1 MRCGIGRWARAFLV
15 SAAVL
20 TAPAAAETL
29 NEALATAY
37 SGNPA
42 LRAER
47 ARQRA
52 TDEQVPQAL
61 SGWRPTVTAQG
72 DAGHNWS
79 NTNIAPSTES
89 DPAGISISLAQP
101 LFRGF
106 KTINGTKAA
115 EASVAAGRQNLL
127 AVEQDILFRGVQAYM
142 NVLRDRQIV
151 TFRQKNVAVLQ
162 EQLRA
167 ATARFEAGETTRT
180 DTAQARA
187 RLSQSQAALSGAR
200 ANLAASVANYAR
212 IVGQAPGTLKY
223 PKIAALPA
231 SLDAALAVAAETNPS
246 VLAAAFVEEASRH
259 SVEVV
264 KGDLLPSLTLEATTS
279 LRHDPGGGAYT
290 SDSTTIR
297 GVLSVPLYEA
307 GRTYSAV
314 REAKQV
320 ASQRRLQTIE
330 TGRAVRESV
339 EASWSFLVASQQT
352 IAAAKAQ
359 VSAAELALDGV
370 RQEYQVGSRT
380 TLDVLDAETEVV
392 NARIVQVSAERDRV
406 VTAYQLL
413 AAVGRLTA
421 RDLGLAVAY
430 YDAEQNYRAVRGK
443 WIGTDAETVE

>member
-1 MRCGIGRWARAFLV
+1 MRYGIGRFARMVLF
-15 SAAVL
+15 SAAIF
-20 TAPAAAETL
+20 AGPASAETL
-29 NEALATAY
+29 NEALAAAY

-42 LRAER
+42 LGAER

-61 SGWRPTVTAQG
+61 SGWRPTVTAEG
-72 DAGHNWS
+72 DVGHKWS
-79 NTNIAPSTES
+79 NTNTAPATES

-106 KTINGTKAA
+106 KTVNGTRAA
-115 EASVAAGRQNLL
+115 EASVKAGRQNLL
-127 AVEQDILFRGVQAYM
+127 AVEQDILFAAVEAYA

-151 TFRQKNVAVLQ
+151 SFRQKNVAVLQ

-187 RLSQSQAALSGAR
+187 RLSQSQAALAGAR
-200 ANLAASVANYAR
+200 ATLAASVANYAH
-212 IVGQAPGTLKY
+212 IVGHAPGTLKY

-231 SLDAALAVAAETNPS
+231 SLDAALAVAAETNPD

-264 KGDLLPSLTLEATTS
+264 KGDLLPTLSLKATAS
-279 LRHDPGGGAYT
+279 MSGDLDGGTAT
-290 SDSTTIR
+290 SDSTTIS

-307 GRTYSAV
+307 GQTYSAV
-314 REAKQV
+314 RQAKQV
-320 ASQRRLQTIE
+320 ASQRRLQAVE
-330 TGRAVRESV
+330 AGRAVREAV
-339 EASWSFLVASQQT
+339 EATWSAFAAAQQT
-352 IAAAKAQ
+352 IGAAKAQ
-359 VSAAELALDGV
+359 VAAADLALEGV

-380 TLDVLDAETEVV
+380 TLDVLDAESEVV
-392 NARIVQVSAERDRV
+392 NARIVLVGAERDRV
-406 VTAYQLL
+406 VAAYQLL

-421 RDLGLAVAY
+421 RDLGLPVAY
-430 YDAEQNYRAVRGK
+430 YDAERNYRAVRGK
-443 WIGTDAETVE
+443 WIGTDVETVE

>member
-1 MRCGIGRWARAFLV
+1 MRYGIGRLARGLLFSV
-15 SAAVL
+15 VFFS
-20 TAPAAAETL
+20 APASAETL
-29 NEALATAY
+29 NEALASAY

-79 NTNIAPSTES
+79 NTNTAPSTES
-89 DPAGISISLAQP
+89 DPAGVSISLAQP
-101 LFRGF
+101 VFRGF

-115 EASVAAGRQNLL
+115 EATVAAGRQDLL
-127 AVEQDILFRGVQAYM
+127 AVEQDILFRAVQAYM

-151 TFRQKNVAVLQ
+151 AFRQKNASVLE

-187 RLSQSQAALSGAR
+187 RFSQSQSSLSGAR
-200 ANLAASVANYAR
+200 ANLAASVANYRR
-212 IVGQAPGTLKY
+212 IVGHAPGTLKY
-223 PKIAALPA
+223 PRVAAVPQ
-231 SLDAALAVAAETNPS
+231 SLDAALAVAGETNPD

-264 KGDLLPSLTLEATTS
+264 KGDLLPSLTLEATAS
-279 LRHDPGGGAYT
+279 FRHDPGSNAHT
-290 SDSTTIR
+290 SDSATIR

-307 GRTYSAV
+307 GRVYSAV
-314 REAKQV
+314 REAKHV
-320 ASQRRLQTIE
+320 ASQRRLQVVE

-339 EASWSFLVASQQT
+339 ESTWSFLAASQQT

-359 VSAAELALDGV
+359 VAAAELALDGV

-380 TLDVLDAETEVV
+380 TLDVLDAEAEVV
-392 NARIVQVSAERDRV
+392 DARIVLVNAERDRV
-406 VTAYQLL
+406 VAAYQLL
-413 AAVGRLTA
+413 AAIGRLTA
-421 RDLGLAVAY
+421 RDLGLGVTY
-430 YDAEQNYRAVRGK
+430 YDAGRNYRAVRGK
-443 WIGTDAETVE
+443 WIGTDADTIE

>member
-1 MRCGIGRWARAFLV
+1 MRHGMGRLGLALLF
-15 SAAVL
+15 SAAL
-20 TAPAAAETL
+20 LAGPAAAESL
-29 NEALATAY
+29 NEALAEAY

-42 LRAER
+42 LGAER

-52 TDEQVPQAL
+52 TDELVPQAL

-79 NTNIAPSTES
+79 NTNTSPSTES
-89 DPAGISISLAQP
+89 DPAGVSISLAQP
-101 LFRGF
+101 LFRGL
-106 KTINGTKAA
+106 KTIYGTRAA

-127 AVEQDILFRGVQAYM
+127 AVEQDVLFKAVAAYA

-151 TFRQKNVAVLQ
+151 AFRQKNVAVLQ

-187 RLSQSQAALSGAR
+187 RLSQSQALLSGAR
-200 ANLAASVANYAR
+200 ATLAASVANYAR
-212 IVGQAPGTLKY
+212 IVGHAPGTLKY
-223 PKIAALPA
+223 PKIATLPA
-231 SLDAALAVAAETNPS
+231 ALDAALAVAAETNPD

-259 SVEVV
+259 SIEVV
-264 KGDLLPSLTLEATTS
+264 RGDLLPSLTLEATAS
-279 LRHDPGGGAYT
+279 LRHDPSNSAHT
-290 SDSTTIR
+290 SDQATIR

-320 ASQRRLQTIE
+320 ASQRRLQAVE
-330 TGRAVRESV
+330 TGRAVREAV
-339 EASWSFLVASQQT
+339 EATWSALVAARQT

-359 VSAAELALDGV
+359 VAAAELALDGV

-380 TLDVLDAETEVV
+380 TLDVLDAEAELTD
-392 NARIVQVSAERDRV
+392 ARIVQASAERDRV
-406 VTAYQLL
+406 VAAYQLL
-413 AAVGRLTA
+413 AAIGRLTA
-421 RDLGLAVAY
+421 RDLGLPVAY
-430 YDAEQNYRAVRGK
+430 YDAERNYRAVRGK
-443 WIGTDAETVE
+443 WIGTGVETAE

>member
-1 MRCGIGRWARAFLV
+1 MRHGMGRVGLALLFAAALV
-15 SAAVL
+15 AG
-20 TAPAAAETL
+20 PASAETL
-29 NEALATAY
+29 NEALAAAY

-42 LRAER
+42 LGAER

-52 TDEQVPQAL
+52 TDELVPRAL
-61 SGWRPTVTAQG
+61 SGWRPTVTAEG

-79 NTNIAPSTES
+79 NSNISPSTES
-89 DPAGISISLAQP
+89 DPAGVSISLAQP

-106 KTINGTKAA
+106 KTIYGTRAA
-115 EASVAAGRQNLL
+115 EASVKAGRQTLL
-127 AVEQDILFRGVQAYM
+127 AVEQDILFRAVAAYA

-151 TFRQKNVAVLQ
+151 AFRQKNVAVLQ

-187 RLSQSQAALSGAR
+187 RLGQSQASLAGAR
-200 ANLAASVANYAR
+200 ADLAASVANYAR
-212 IVGQAPGTLKY
+212 IVGHAPGTLKY
-223 PKIAALPA
+223 PGIAALPA
-231 SLDAALAVAAETNPS
+231 SLDAALAVAAETNPD

-264 KGDLLPSLTLEATTS
+264 KGDLLPSLTLEATAS
-279 LRHDPGGGAYT
+279 LRHDPGNSAHT
-290 SDSTTIR
+290 SDSAIIR

-320 ASQRRLQTIE
+320 ASQRRLQAVE
-330 TGRAVRESV
+330 TGRAVREAV
-339 EASWSFLVASQQT
+339 EATWSALAAARQT
-352 IAAAKAQ
+352 IAAATAQ

-370 RQEYQVGSRT
+370 RQEYQAGSRT
-380 TLDVLDAETEVV
+380 TLDVLDAEAEVV
-392 NARIVQVSAERDRV
+392 DARIVQVSAERDRV
-406 VTAYQLL
+406 VAAYRLL

-430 YDAEQNYRAVRGK
+430 YDAERNYRAVRGK
-443 WIGTDAETVE
+443 WIGTDAGSAE

>member
-1 MRCGIGRWARAFLV
+1 MRYGIGRLAWMVLF
-15 SAAVL
+15 SAAIF
-20 TAPAAAETL
+20 AGPASAETL
-29 NEALATAY
+29 NEALAAAY

-42 LRAER
+42 LGAER

-61 SGWRPTVTAQG
+61 SGWRPTVTAEG
-72 DAGHNWS
+72 DVGHKWS
-79 NTNIAPSTES
+79 NTDMTPATES

-106 KTINGTKAA
+106 KTVNGTRAA
-115 EASVAAGRQNLL
+115 EASVKAGRQNLL
-127 AVEQDILFRGVQAYM
+127 AVEQDILFAAVEAYA

-151 TFRQKNVAVLQ
+151 SFRQKNVAVLQ

-187 RLSQSQAALSGAR
+187 RLSQSQAALAGAR
-200 ANLAASVANYAR
+200 ATLAASVANYAH
-212 IVGQAPGTLKY
+212 IVGHAPGTLKY

-231 SLDAALAVAAETNPS
+231 SLDAALAVAAETNPD

-264 KGDLLPSLTLEATTS
+264 KGDLLPTLSLKATAS
-279 LRHDPGGGAYT
+279 MSGDLDGGTAT
-290 SDSTTIR
+290 SDSTTIS

-307 GRTYSAV
+307 GQTYSAV
-314 REAKQV
+314 RQAKQV
-320 ASQRRLQTIE
+320 ASQRRLQAVE
-330 TGRAVRESV
+330 AGRAVREAV
-339 EASWSFLVASQQT
+339 EATWSAFAAAQQT
-352 IAAAKAQ
+352 IGAAKAQ
-359 VSAAELALDGV
+359 VAAADLALEGV

-380 TLDVLDAETEVV
+380 TLDVLDAESEVV
-392 NARIVQVSAERDRV
+392 NARIVLVGAERDRV
-406 VTAYQLL
+406 VAAYQLL

-421 RDLGLAVAY
+421 RDLGLPVAY
-430 YDAEQNYRAVRGK
+430 YDAERNYRAVRGK
-443 WIGTDAETVE
+443 WIGTDVETVE